1 MENDFLTN
9 IVNNCK
15 TNFYTE
21 IPLKD
26 LVDFDVSKLINNP
39 ETTQLAGK
47 LSLTQ
52 LLEYS
57 LPRQNGACDA
67 SDAQKLADSI
77 AKQLTL
83 DIGRFVITIN
93 GSRYKNIN
101 DYNTKLDEH
110 SIDEIS
116 RYKIIILST
125 QTLYNV
131 LSTTILDFLKKYLHK
146 KITGSVKNVII
157 NIVFKNNEVIV
168 YVTAEGNSSY
178 WIVDSEIPL
187 PEKFFLSMS
196 FNITKDTYSITQL
209 SFSPQ
214 IMGLLGQR
222 IKLINFLKDL
232 NTKLKIQI
240 PIPIDDTQPI
250 TKGKL
255 DKLYPGDGT
264 LYGYTVEF
272 SSPKQG
278 IISCESKIINPSQL
292 LSEIRKQMQEQPK
305 YQEQL
310 NQLIEDIETENA
322 LCIDNKNKGSKQ
334 KQLNIYSFN
343 DFDGPNIKRNGLY
356 NIMAPSF
363 DPATFFRFV
372 KKVWPQ
378 IKEINSPQVNLVD
391 PKRDIFFTILQE
403 RKKQIENNSSQ
414 QKDPSDPYDYGL
426 TVRTIKG
433 RCRDYDFAIPNKEWS
448 AFLQGWQ
455 KMSPSAYEDNK
466 DLIAYISKERSN
478 CNNSNF
484 LTRGLSYTFSRRGG
498 RKTKRRKVQKA
509 KRRTKRYKNKTHK
522 RR

>member
-1 MENDFLTN
+1 MDYYIYSENSN
-9 IVNNCK
+9 A
-15 TNFYTE
+15 E
-21 IPLKD
+21 
-26 LVDFDVSKLINNP
+26 
-39 ETTQLAGK
+39 QLAAAIEK
-47 LSLTQ
+47 EIET
-52 LLEYS
+52 
-57 LPRQNGACDA
+57 
-67 SDAQKLADSI
+67 
-77 AKQLTL
+77 
-83 DIGRFVITIN
+83 DIGRLNIKIN
-93 GSRYKNIN
+93 GIVFEHNLIDSKRELI
-101 DYNTKLDEH
+101 DFNTQLKSY
-110 SIDEIS
+110 SIDE
-116 RYKIIILST
+116 KIIYTIYILCT
-125 QTLYNV
+125 QTLYNL
-131 LSTTILDFLKKYLHK
+131 LSSTIIDFLCRYLKIIKSELTFGKKKPLD
-146 KITGSVKNVII
+146 I
-157 NIVFKNNEVIV
+157 NISIKKNEI
-168 YVTAEGNSSY
+168 
-178 WIVDSEIPL
+178 IVDVILQGEISHWEDNNRSF
-187 PEKFFLSMS
+187 EKFDWSIRCNLSE
-196 FNITKDTYSITQL
+196 NNYELQL

-498 RKTKRRKVQKA
+498 KQTKRRKVQKA